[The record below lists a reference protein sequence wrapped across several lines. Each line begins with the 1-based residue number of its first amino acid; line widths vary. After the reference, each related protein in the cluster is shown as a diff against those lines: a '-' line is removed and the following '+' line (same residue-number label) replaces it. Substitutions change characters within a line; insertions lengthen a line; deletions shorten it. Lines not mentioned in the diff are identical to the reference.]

1 MAKPV
6 IVTRIGKGSKLTW
19 LEGDSNFTNLQNATW
34 NISDGVTTVSNDLNS
49 VLNLSAGA
57 GIQLT
62 LNDTTKSLTITSTPQ
77 QASFTSVVQ
86 QYVQNNSGSTI
97 AKGKAVYISGANG
110 NNPLIS
116 LASNAAEGTSSKT
129 LGLTTTDITQGSN
142 GYVITEGLLEG
153 LDTSTAQ
160 IGDPVWLGTSGNF
173 LFGLLNKPV
182 APNHLVYLGAVVRV
196 NINNGAIFVKV
207 QNGYEIDELHNVLI
221 TSIQPNDILKYDS
234 TAGVWKNA
242 TEYSYTLPTASTSVL
257 GGVRVDGSTITIT
270 GGVISG
276 TPAYT
281 LPTSSASVLGG
292 VKVGSGLSI
301 DGSGVLSAT
310 YSYTLPTASTSVL
323 GGVKVDGSS
332 ITISN
337 GVISSTGGGG
347 SATVGF
353 EQNFLLMGA

>member
-62 LNDTTKSLTITSTPQ
+62 LNNTTKSLTITSTPQ

-86 QYVQNNSGSTI
+86 QNVQNNSGSTI

-242 TEYSYTLPTASTSVL
+242 TEYSYTLPT
-257 GGVRVDGSTITIT
+257 
-270 GGVISG
+270 
-276 TPAYT
+276 
-281 LPTSSASVLGG
+281 SSASVLGG